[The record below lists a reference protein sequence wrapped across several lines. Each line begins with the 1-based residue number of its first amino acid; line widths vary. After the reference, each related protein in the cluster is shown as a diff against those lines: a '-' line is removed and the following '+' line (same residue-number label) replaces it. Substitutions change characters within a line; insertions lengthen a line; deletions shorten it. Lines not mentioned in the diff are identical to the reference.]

1 MAESTDFLSAM
12 RDYIADQMI
21 DVNTCIQG
29 EIVSYAGGLATV
41 RPLGSKR
48 YKDGD
53 VLEFPTI
60 SDVPVRWPVFA
71 GGKAGFKGK
80 VGAGDKCMLIFS
92 QQPFDGTDDLRR
104 FDLSDAYAVMVD
116 NSQAG
121 QGGNNEDLIMYFGSA
136 YIKLTEGGKLEINAP
151 LGTEVIAPKNLFTGA
166 ISGQGGLSVAGVH
179 PETGKPSSVQGDFV
193 VTGGNVIADGVG
205 LKTHKHSGVTAGGSN
220 TGNPIP

>member
-12 RDYIADQMI
+12 RDYIADQLI

-80 VGAGDKCMLIFS
+80 VGSGDKCMLIFS

-116 NSQAG
+116 NSQDG
-121 QGGNNEDLIMYFGSA
+121 QGGNNDDLIMYFGSA
-136 YIKLTEGGKLEINAP
+136 YIKLTEAGELEINAP
-151 LGTEVIAPKNLFTGA
+151 AGTKTISPENLFTGA
-166 ISGQGGLSVAGVH
+166 ISGQGGLAVAGVH
-179 PETGKPSSVQGDFV
+179 PVTGKASSVQGDFV
-193 VTGGNVIADGVG
+193 VTGGDVKADDIS
-205 LKTHKHSGVTAGGSN
+205 LKFHKTSLVTPGGGTS
-220 TGNPIP
+220 GNPIP